1 MFPSSAFVNALQAD
15 LGRDLQAFLP
25 ELILT
30 TAIVSMLLMRLFTQL
45 NKAHLGYVALVAS
58 GIAFWVALA
67 QWCGN
72 PDFDPG
78 AANRIQ
84 IFTGLLVYD
93 TFAVY
98 MRLFLLGFLVMA
110 LWMTL
115 LTGIPDRQDS
125 ADFGTLLLGSTL
137 GMMLMASANH
147 LMMVFIA
154 VEMASVPSYALA
166 GFLKGKKQGSE
177 AALKYVVYGASASGV
192 MLYGISLLAGKF
204 STGYLPD
211 LALGYQA
218 VLKTSGGLDPVLL
231 AGTLLVIVGLGF
243 KLAAVP
249 FHFWCPDV
257 FEGASAEVAAFL
269 SVASKG
275 AALALT
281 ARFLMT
287 LAGPSGSQ
295 TLVLFGGTIG
305 LLLAAIAAVT
315 ATLGNLAALGQTN
328 LKRLL
333 AYSTIAHA
341 GYMLMALVPL
351 SHTGAAA
358 VLFYLV
364 AYLLMN
370 LGAFAIIAF
379 LRNQTGSED
388 LSSFAGM
395 IHRSPLLVVTLAIF
409 LLSLLG
415 LPPLAGFAAKFQVFA
430 VLYDSGQSYAST
442 LPVLS
447 YAFYGLLILAGLNT
461 VVSAAYYLKI
471 LRVMILDAPP
481 ETTTNEVRTSPGMAV
496 FALLMSGLVLVAGVF
511 WNPLT
516 RAADRGVEPFKPT
529 AEKAIVETPK

>member
-1 MFPSSAFVNALQAD
+1 MFPNSAFVNALQAD
-15 LGRDLQAFLP
+15 LGRDLVAFLP
-25 ELILT
+25 ELILST
-30 TAIVSMLLMRLFTQL
+30 TIVAMLLMRLFTRL
-45 NKAHLGYVALVAS
+45 NRAHLGYVALAASCVA
-58 GIAFWVALA
+58 FLVALA
-67 QWCGN
+67 QWLGN
-72 PDFDPG
+72 PAFDPG
-78 AANRIQ
+78 ASNKLQ

-93 TFAVY
+93 NFAVY
-98 MRLFLLGFLVMA
+98 VRLFLLGFLALA

-115 LTGIPDRQDS
+115 LTGIPDRDDS
-125 ADFGTLLLGSTL
+125 ADFSTLLLGSTL

-147 LMMVFIA
+147 LLMVFIA

-204 STGYLPD
+204 GTGYLPD
-211 LALGYQA
+211 VALGYQA
-218 VLKTSGGLDPVLL
+218 VLKVSGGLDAVLL

-275 AALALT
+275 AALTLT
-281 ARFLMT
+281 ARFLMM

-305 LLLAAIAAVT
+305 LLLATIAAVT

-351 SHTGAAA
+351 SHVGASA
-358 VLFYLV
+358 VMFYLV

-370 LGAFAIIAF
+370 LGAFAIVAF

-395 IHRSPLLVVTLAIF
+395 IQRSPLLVVTLAIF

-430 VLYDSGQSYAST
+430 VLYDSGNTYGDS

-461 VVSAAYYLKI
+461 VISAGYYLKI

-481 ETTTNEVRTSPGMAV
+481 EGASKETRTSPGMAV
-496 FALLMSGLVLVAGVF
+496 FALLMSALVLVAGVI

-516 RAADRGVEPFKPT
+516 RAANRAVEPFRPV
-529 AEKAIVETPK
+529 AEPAIVEPPK